1 MWADNGRTEVAIM
14 KQFIDNEKNAYTR
27 PELDV
32 IVLAD
37 NDVITASG
45 GAGPGIV
52 VPDDN
57 FSIGLDEG

>member
-1 MWADNGRTEVAIM
+1 M

-32 IVLAD
+32 IVFLD
-37 NDVITASG
+37 NDVVITSG
-45 GAGPGIV
+45 GGPGVV

-57 FSIGLDEG
+57 FGLGLDEG

>member
-1 MWADNGRTEVAIM
+1 M

-32 IVLAD
+32 IVFAD
-37 NDVITASG
+37 NDVVITSG
-45 GAGPGIV
+45 GPGIV

>member
-1 MWADNGRTEVAIM
+1 M

-45 GAGPGIV
+45 GGPGIV